1 MPEVIAY
8 AAAARSQ
15 QQKNKL
21 LRSVTDYV
29 ASRFETA
36 REHMVQIVKAQPGD
50 KARGGIPFD
59 ER

>member
-1 MPEVIAY
+1 MQPLPVPSSRRI
-8 AAAARSQ
+8 
-15 QQKNKL
+15 NCCV
-21 LRSVTDYV
+21 SVTDYV